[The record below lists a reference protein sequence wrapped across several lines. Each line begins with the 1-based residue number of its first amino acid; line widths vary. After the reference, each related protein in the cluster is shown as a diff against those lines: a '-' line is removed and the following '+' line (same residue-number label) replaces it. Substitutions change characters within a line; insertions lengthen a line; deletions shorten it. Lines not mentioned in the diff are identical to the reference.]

1 MPDLTR
7 RHALQAV
14 ASGLAGLAG
23 CAGETERPT
32 IDRRGNRRPVPDY
45 EVRSVRNEDGAVLFS
60 TREEL
65 PTVTDDEQD
74 RLARSSGSVVVSDV
88 GIDELTFGTVPEA
101 EQLRSFAAATNFDSS
116 SLYLL
121 AMPVEACKE
130 IRLQSATVEWDELEG
145 GDLHPHAQFCE
156 TFRPADVDCAAGEI
170 HTAGFAIRLPI
181 AAERSRGSGRGMSSS
196 CRPSPHGEYFNATVT
211 PARGGGDE

>member
-14 ASGLAGLAG
+14 ASGLAALAG
-23 CAGETERPT
+23 CAGEPERPT
-32 IDRRGNRRPVPDY
+32 IDRRGNRRSVLDY
-45 EVRSVRNEDGAVLFS
+45 DVRSVRNEAGAVLFT
-60 TREEL
+60 TREQL
-65 PTVTDDEQD
+65 PTVTDEEARFA
-74 RLARSSGSVVVSDV
+74 RLSRRVLVSEA

-101 EQLRSFAAATNFDSS
+101 EELRSFAAATNFDSS

-196 CRPSPHGEYFNATVT
+196 CRLSPHGEYFNATVT